1 MDFKENC
8 SSAFGQGLK
17 EEVLDISDELVLNL
31 VNQVSSLLGGKNNRV
46 YHGSFIEK
54 SNMIKNFPFEFDKTY
69 SLDKSSTG
77 PTPISNEAFI
87 IFTKS
92 IMRRLKASVKID

>member
-31 VNQVSSLLGGKNNRV
+31 VNQVSNLLEGKNNRV

-87 IFTKS
+87 FSPK
-92 IMRRLKASVKID
+92 V